1 MEKKINIDYIG
12 VVKENKGSYTYEQ
25 IVIQKSRELLTMLDA
40 MCKNSN
46 RTVLE
51 MHDCFTAHFGV
62 KPKTA
67 YDCCLPYDYDSSYIG
82 YVCLPEMMTI
92 EQYRQGKQE
101 VAEKAR
107 REFEDRAK
115 NSPFVT
121 SFSQEQAEIEISN
134 RIANWDKNLK
144 DKFYREAVRYIQAA
158 DFATTTESIKNNDQ
172 IRMLSHEH
180 IGWTTIKHK
189 ISDDLIITIN
199 TNFGYG
205 ASSYFMFN
213 VCYKGID
220 LLPYAL
226 LVKYYYAGIAEIMR
240 CTRSYRADRNNWALA
255 MDFVSKVGN
264 EAKAGELSFVRNWLK
279 DEIDEMITRLYAI
292 NENPKGVLDDVKGRP
307 IDLQGLCCIR
317 TAYSNELEQIKAYPD
332 EMPIIFKA
340 SKLTTALD
348 LIDKLQ
354 IAGEIYEPALEA
366 AHKIKDINRLF
377 APELEKWIA
386 KLLAKMEGLK
396 QELQQP
402 QEQLSL
408 IQEAQDSH
416 HKEISNIYEA
426 NNNPNKSMSK
436 TTEEY
441 RKTHPDFVELEQ
453 ERDKL
458 VDRINN
464 IKSRIRDYN
473 TFTATLQK
481 CYQRIDDKVLMC
493 A

>member
-1 MEKKINIDYIG
+1 MEPKINIDYIG
-12 VVKENKGSYTYEQ
+12 VVKENNGSYTYEQ
-25 IVIQKSRELLTMLDA
+25 VGIQESKELLVALDA
-40 MCKNSN
+40 MRKNSN
-46 RTVLE
+46 RIVLE
-51 MHDCFTAHFGV
+51 MQDCFTAHFGT

-82 YVCLPEMMTI
+82 YVCLPEMMTV

-101 VAEKAR
+101 ISEKTR
-107 REFEDRAK
+107 KEYEERAK
-115 NSPFVT
+115 NSPFAT
-121 SFSQEQAEIEISN
+121 GFSNEQIERETRSRISTWEDN
-134 RIANWDKNLK
+134 QKG
-144 DKFYREAVRYIQAA
+144 KFYRDAVRYIQAA

-408 IQEAQDSH
+408 IQEALDSH

>member
-1 MEKKINIDYIG
+1 MERKINIDYIG
-12 VVKENKGSYTYEQ
+12 VVKENNGHYTYEQ
-25 IVIQKSRELLTMLDA
+25 VGIQESKELHVTLDA
-40 MCKNSN
+40 MRRNSN

-51 MHDCFTAHFGV
+51 MQDCFTAHFGT

-82 YVCLPEMMTI
+82 YVCLPEMMTV

-101 VAEKAR
+101 ISEKTR
-107 REFEDRAK
+107 KEYEERAK

-121 SFSQEQAEIEISN
+121 SFSNEQIARETNNRISN
-134 RIANWDKNLK
+134 WDNNLK
-144 DKFYREAVRYIQAA
+144 ERFYREAVRYIQAV
-158 DFATTTESIKNNDQ
+158 DFTTTTESIKKNSRV
-172 IRMLSHEH
+172 RMLSHEH

-205 ASSYFMFN
+205 ASSYFLLN

-220 LLPYAL
+220 LLPYSL
-226 LVKYYYAGIAEIMR
+226 LVKYYYAGIAEIKR
-240 CTRSYRADRNNWALA
+240 CTRSYRAVRNNWTLA
-255 MDFVSKVGN
+255 MDFVTDVGN
-264 EAKAGELSFVRNWLK
+264 KTTAGELSFVRNWLK
-279 DEIDEMITRLYAI
+279 SEIDEMIDRLYAI

-307 IDLQGLCCIR
+307 VDMQGLCCVR
-317 TAYSNELEQIKAYPD
+317 TAYSNELEQIRVYPD

-354 IAGEIYEPALEA
+354 VAGEIYEPALDA
-366 AHKIKDINRLF
+366 IHKIKEINRLF
-377 APELEKWIA
+377 APELDKWITKFSA
-386 KLLAKMEGLK
+386 KLEWLT

-408 IQEAQDSH
+408 IQEELAIH
-416 HKEISNIYEA
+416 NKAISDIYEA
-426 NNNPNKSMSK
+426 DNSTNKSKSK
-436 TTEEY
+436 VAEGY
-441 RKTHPDFVELEQ
+441 RRMHPELIELEQ
-453 ERDKL
+453 NRDKL
-458 VDRINN
+458 TNIINEIN
-464 IKSRIRDYN
+464 SRIQDYN
-473 TFTATLQK
+473 TFVSTLQK
-481 CYQRIDDKVLMC
+481 CYQRIDNKILMC

>member
-1 MEKKINIDYIG
+1 MERKINIDYIG
-12 VVKENKGSYTYEQ
+12 VVKENNGHYTYDQ
-25 IVIQKSRELLTMLDA
+25 VDIQESKELFVTLDA
-40 MCKNSN
+40 MYKNPN

-51 MHDCFTAHFGV
+51 MQDCFTAHFGT

-67 YDCCLPYDYDSSYIG
+67 YDCCLPYDYDSSYIR

-101 VAEKAR
+101 VTEKAR
-107 REFEDRAK
+107 REFGDRAK

-121 SFSQEQAEIEISN
+121 SFSQEQAEREISN

-189 ISDDLIITIN
+189 ISDDLVITIN

-205 ASSYFMFN
+205 ASSYFLLN
-213 VCYKGID
+213 ICYKGID
-220 LLPYAL
+220 LLSYSY
-226 LVKYYYAGIAEIMR
+226 LVSYYYARVAEIKR
-240 CTRSYRADRNNWALA
+240 CTLPYRADRNNWALA

-264 EAKAGELSFVRNWLK
+264 EAKAGELSFVRSWLK
-279 DEIDEMITRLYAI
+279 NEIDEMITRLDAI
-292 NENPKGVLDDVKGRP
+292 NENPSGILDDVKGRT
-307 IDLQGLCCIR
+307 IDRQGLCCVR
-317 TAYSNELEQIKAYPD
+317 QAYSNELEQIKAYPD
-332 EMPIIFKA
+332 EMSIIFKA

-366 AHKIKDINRLF
+366 VDRIKDINRLF

-408 IQEAQDSH
+408 IQEALDSH

-464 IKSRIRDYN
+464 INSRIRDYN
-473 TFTATLQK
+473 TFADTLQK